1 MQGEYY
7 HIYNRGVD
15 KRAIFG
21 DIFDVLRFYQSM
33 EEFNV
38 IEPIGS
44 IYENRF
50 NKKDKTK
57 LGRETSKSGKLV
69 DIVAYCLNPN
79 HFHFILI
86 PLVENGISE
95 FMKRLLGGYT
105 KFFNTKY
112 KRSGALFQGLFKDV
126 HIDTD
131 EYLMYVSAYVNLN
144 NRVHKPL
151 GRETSKFKLM
161 KSSWNEYMNT
171 KIIKDKK
178 GDNKLSGN
186 PNDICQKDIILERFD
201 DIRDYKKFAESAL
214 QSILK
219 RRYEMDTLE

>member
-1 MQGEYY
+1 MRKVPFVQGEYY

-69 DIVAYCLNPN
+69 DIVAYC
-79 HFHFILI
+79 
-86 PLVENGISE
+86 
-95 FMKRLLGGYT
+95 
-105 KFFNTKY
+105 
-112 KRSGALFQGLFKDV
+112 
-126 HIDTD
+126 
-131 EYLMYVSAYVNLN
+131 
-144 NRVHKPL
+144 
-151 GRETSKFKLM
+151 
-161 KSSWNEYMNT
+161 
-171 KIIKDKK
+171 
-178 GDNKLSGN
+178 
-186 PNDICQKDIILERFD
+186 
-201 DIRDYKKFAESAL
+201 
-214 QSILK
+214 
-219 RRYEMDTLE
+219 RYCR